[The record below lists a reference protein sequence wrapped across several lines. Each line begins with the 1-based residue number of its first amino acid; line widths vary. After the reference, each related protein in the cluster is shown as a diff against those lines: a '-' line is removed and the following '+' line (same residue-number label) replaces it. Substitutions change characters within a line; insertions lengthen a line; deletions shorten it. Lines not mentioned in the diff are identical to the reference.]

1 MRYLPALFYV
11 YIHERQGCKIS
22 KEQAAQPLSSKERT
36 ELQMEDS
43 VIIELYWQ
51 RLEAAI
57 SESRTKY
64 GRYCTVIADNILHCP
79 EDTEECLDDTWLKAW
94 EAMPPQKPDRLS
106 VFLGKITRNLA
117 IDRYRKNRAGKYGK
131 GQIALCLDELAEC
144 VGTDETIAD
153 DLALKK
159 ALDGF
164 LQELEGEA
172 KDIFMLRYWHMFS
185 VKEIANRLGKSDGA
199 VKMSLQRTR
208 SKLRSYLEQ
217 EGFDI

>member
-1 MRYLPALFYV
+1 
-11 YIHERQGCKIS
+11 
-22 KEQAAQPLSSKERT
+22 
-36 ELQMEDS
+36 MEDS

-51 RLEAAI
+51 RSETAI
-57 SESRTKY
+57 SESRNKY
-64 GRYCTVIADNILHCP
+64 QRYCTVIADNILHSP

-94 EAMPPQKPDRLS
+94 DAMPPHKPNRLS

-117 IDRYRKNRAGKYGK
+117 IDRWRKSRAEKYGK

-144 VGTDETIAD
+144 VGTDETITD
-153 DLALKK
+153 DLALKT

-164 LQELEGEA
+164 LQELDGET
-172 KDIFMLRYWHMFS
+172 KDIFLLRYWYMFS
-185 VKEIANRLGKSDGA
+185 VKEIAARLGKSDGA

-208 SKLRSYLEQ
+208 SKLKSYLEQ

>member
-1 MRYLPALFYV
+1 
-11 YIHERQGCKIS
+11 
-22 KEQAAQPLSSKERT
+22 
-36 ELQMEDS
+36 MEDS

-51 RLEAAI
+51 RSEEAV

-94 EAMPPQKPDRLS
+94 NAMPPHKPDRLS

-117 IDRYRKNRAGKYGK
+117 IDRYRRSRAEKYGK
-131 GQIALCLDELAEC
+131 GQIVLCLEELAEC
-144 VGTDETIAD
+144 VGTDETITD
-153 DLALKK
+153 DLALRA

-164 LQELEGEA
+164 LRKLEGEA
-172 KDIFMLRYWHMFS
+172 RGIFMLRYWYMFS

-199 VKMSLQRTR
+199 VKMSLKRTR
-208 SKLRSYLEQ
+208 DKLKSFLEQ

>member
-1 MRYLPALFYV
+1 
-11 YIHERQGCKIS
+11 
-22 KEQAAQPLSSKERT
+22 
-36 ELQMEDS
+36 MEDS

-51 RLEAAI
+51 RSEDAI

-94 EAMPPQKPDRLS
+94 DAIPPQKPDRLS
-106 VFLGKITRNLA
+106 VFLGRITRNLA
-117 IDRYRKNRAGKYGK
+117 IDRYRSSRAEKHGK

-144 VGTDETIAD
+144 VGTDETITD
-153 DLALKK
+153 DLALKT
-159 ALDGF
+159 ALEDF
-164 LQELEGEA
+164 LQELDGEA
-172 KDIFMLRYWHMFS
+172 RDTFLLRYWFMFS
-185 VKEIANRLGKSDGA
+185 IKEIARRLSKSEGA

-208 SKLRSYLEQ
+208 SKLKSYLEQ